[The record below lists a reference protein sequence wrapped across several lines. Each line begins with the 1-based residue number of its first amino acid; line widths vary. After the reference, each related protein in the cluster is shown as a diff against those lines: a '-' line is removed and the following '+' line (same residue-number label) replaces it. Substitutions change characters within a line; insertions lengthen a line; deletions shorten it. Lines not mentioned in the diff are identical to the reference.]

1 MGKQQEPA
9 PAADQGGNLVDEVRK
24 RTLGGFKRAGGKD
37 RFAQFTA
44 RARNVMALAQDEAE
58 RLGHNYLGTE
68 HLLLGLVREDEGV
81 AAKVLDGLGVDL
93 DQARSRV
100 EHIVGR
106 GAGAVTGERRLTP
119 RLKKALDLASD
130 EARSLN
136 HRYLGTEH
144 LLLGLLREAEG
155 VAAGVLNSF
164 GVGYPQAHMA
174 IMALIGGL
182 EQAAGSDAPPGKSTV
197 VMCRVD
203 ERDLAAIDMLIEAGI
218 RTTRSD
224 AAAWLIHAGI
234 EANVGLF
241 AAVSETV
248 GEIRRLRE
256 RAQALAQQVT
266 TRDLSSSLPPSAEE
280 EPGAAREGA

>member
-1 MGKQQEPA
+1 ME
-9 PAADQGGNLVDEVRK
+9 
-24 RTLGGFKRAGGKD
+24 
-37 RFAQFTA
+37 
-44 RARNVMALAQDEAE
+44 
-58 RLGHNYLGTE
+58 
-68 HLLLGLVREDEGV
+68 
-81 AAKVLDGLGVDL
+81 
-93 DQARSRV
+93 S
-100 EHIVGR
+100 IVGR
-106 GAGAVTGERRLTP
+106 GGNPAIGEIGLTP
-119 RLKKALDLASD
+119 RAKKVIELAVD
-130 EARSLN
+130 EARRLS
-136 HRYLGTEH
+136 HRYIGTEH
-144 LLLGLLREAEG
+144 LLLGLLHEAEG
-155 VAAGVLNSF
+155 VAAGVLNGL
-164 GVGYPQAHMA
+164 GVGYPQARAA

-182 EQAAGSDAPPGKSTV
+182 EQAAGSDAPAGKSTV

-266 TRDLSSSLPPSAEE
+266 TRDLRSSPPSAEE
-280 EPGAAREGA
+280 APGTAGEGA

>member
-1 MGKQQEPA
+1 MGKHQERA
-9 PAADQGGNLVDEVRK
+9 QAAGPGGDFVDEIRR
-24 RTLGGFKRAGGKD
+24 RTRGGFGRGKD
-37 RFAQFTA
+37 RVAQFTA
-44 RARNVMALAQDEAE
+44 RARSVMALAQDEAE
-58 RLGHNYLGTE
+58 RFNHNYLGTE
-68 HLLLGLVREDEGV
+68 HLLLGLMREEEGV
-81 AAKVLDGLGVDL
+81 AGKVLNGLGVDL
-93 DQARSRV
+93 DQVRGRV
-100 EHIVGR
+100 EHLVGH
-106 GAGAVTGERRLTP
+106 GQGYVSGERRLTP
-119 RLKKALDLASD
+119 RLKKALELAGD

-136 HRYLGTEH
+136 HRYIGTEH

-155 VAAGVLNSF
+155 VAAGVLNSL
-164 GVGYPQAHMA
+164 GVGYPQAHAA

-182 EQAAGSDAPPGKSTV
+182 EQAAATDAPPGKSTV

-266 TRDLSSSLPPSAEE
+266 ARDLNSSLPSSAGE
-280 EPGAAREGA
+280 EPGAAGEGV

>member
-1 MGKQQEPA
+1 MGKQKEPGQ
-9 PAADQGGNLVDEVRK
+9 AAEPGGNLIDEVRK
-24 RTLGGFKRAGGKD
+24 RTLGGFKRASGKD
-37 RFAQFTA
+37 RFAQFTP

-58 RLGHNYLGTE
+58 RLGHNYVGTE
-68 HLLLGLVREDEGV
+68 HLLIGLVREDEGV
-81 AAKVLDGLGVDL
+81 AAKVLSGLGADL

-100 EHIVGR
+100 EHLVGR
-106 GAGAVTGERRLTP
+106 GEGCVGGERRLTP
-119 RLKKALDLASD
+119 RLKKALDLAGD

-136 HRYLGTEH
+136 HRYIGTEH

-155 VAAGVLNSF
+155 VAAGVLNGF
-164 GVGYPQAHMA
+164 GVGYPQARAA

-182 EQAAGSDAPPGKSTV
+182 EQAAGSDAPAGKSTV

-256 RAQALAQQVT
+256 RAQVLAQQVT
-266 TRDLSSSLPPSAEE
+266 ARELRSSLPPSAEE
-280 EPGAAREGA
+280 EPGTAGEGA